1 MMMYIRAK
9 INRKIKRFNREFN
22 KEEKIVIILGS
33 LVTIIGFLMG
43 IVLFFKVAT
52 TIFNWYIDL
61 TAPYVR
67 DALNKLVEALFPGG
81 RMW

>member
-1 MMMYIRAK
+1 MYIRAK
-9 INRKIKRFNREFN
+9 INRKIKRFNKEFN

-33 LVTIIGFLMG
+33 LVTIIGFIMG

-67 DALNKLVEALFPGG
+67 EALNKLVGALLPGWK
-81 RMW
+81 MF